1 VTYESAISAV
11 WPTVEAVGRA
21 ELRRFRLPA
30 DVVDDLLQ
38 DAAAVVMHKRP
49 WFTSGDDLAPYV
61 RVVVRRRALHWLRD
75 RKREVVGGVPDR
87 AATHGV
93 AELAE
98 HRLRLRGVAKA
109 FEGLAPEE
117 RQRLVTYLGSEQRAG
132 DVRARA
138 RERKQVERIRATMSR
153 VAEGFAAALARL
165 RLRFPWVE
173 ALPPQAAAA
182 IMAVSLAVGTLVP
195 GEPGYA
201 DTAELSVRGA
211 SGPAP
216 APAPVAPGAGGVQ
229 GAAPPM
235 VDRTQGTSRVV
246 DEPTTGPPTTEVVR
260 IKAPTGDEGG
270 VKTTPNGPDKNL
282 VCAGGDVTPDVC
294 VPQPPLPW

>member
-1 VTYESAISAV
+1 MTYESAISAA

-75 RKREVVGGVPDR
+75 RRREVVGAVPER

-117 RQRLVTYLGSEQRAG
+117 RQRLVTYLGAEQRIG
-132 DVRARA
+132 DVRERA

-153 VAEGFAAALARL
+153 VAEGLAAAFARL
-165 RLRFPWVE
+165 RVRFPWME
-173 ALPPQAAAA
+173 ALPAPASAA
-182 IMAVSLAVGTLVP
+182 IMAMSLAIGALLPAQSGHAEVVRSTPASEVRSANAGDVGPAVIAVGHRHAPEAPVVKATP
-195 GEPGYA
+195 K
-201 DTAELSVRGA
+201 RGA
-211 SGPAP
+211 ERPA
-216 APAPVAPGAGGVQ
+216 
-229 GAAPPM
+229 
-235 VDRTQGTSRVV
+235 
-246 DEPTTGPPTTEVVR
+246 GPPTTEVIR
-260 IKAPTGDEGG
+260 IKAPTGDEAGWE
-270 VKTTPNGPDKNL
+270 TRPNDPDKNL
-282 VCAGGDVTPDVC
+282 VCMGGTIAPNVC
-294 VPQPPLPW
+294 VPQPPTPW